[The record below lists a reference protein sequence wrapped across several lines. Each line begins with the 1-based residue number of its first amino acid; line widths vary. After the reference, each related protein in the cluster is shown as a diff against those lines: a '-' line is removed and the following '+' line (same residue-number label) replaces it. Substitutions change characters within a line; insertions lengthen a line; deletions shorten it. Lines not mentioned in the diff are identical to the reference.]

1 MEVEA
6 PLDLSVTA
14 SRLKLEYCTDDSD
27 DSDGHGPNSDP
38 NCKAYK
44 KSLMKRYLYFRVRLA
59 LRWQGATPRVAYNVA
74 YYDTAVAQTGYR
86 CKIVFSELRFL
97 FFQHGKCE

>member
-14 SRLKLEYCTDDSD
+14 SRLKVEYCTDDSD
-27 DSDGHGPNSDP
+27 DSDGHGPNADP

-44 KSLMKRYLYFRVRLA
+44 KSLMKRYCELSLYLLSIVMNINRYITGSVR
-59 LRWQGATPRVAYNVA
+59 WN
-74 YYDTAVAQTGYR
+74 
-86 CKIVFSELRFL
+86 
-97 FFQHGKCE
+97 

>member
-6 PLDLSVTA
+6 PLDLSVSAA

-27 DSDGHGPNSDP
+27 DSDGHGSANADP

-44 KSLMKRYLYFRVRLA
+44 KSLMKRYR
-59 LRWQGATPRVAYNVA
+59 
-74 YYDTAVAQTGYR
+74 
-86 CKIVFSELRFL
+86 KFSNKCHFL
-97 FFQHGKCE
+97 

>member
-14 SRLKLEYCTDDSD
+14 SRLKVEYCTDDSD
-27 DSDGHGPNSDP
+27 DSDGHGPNADP

-44 KSLMKRYLYFRVRLA
+44 KSLMKRY
-59 LRWQGATPRVAYNVA
+59 
-74 YYDTAVAQTGYR
+74 
-86 CKIVFSELRFL
+86 CEL
-97 FFQHGKCE
+97 

>member
-14 SRLKLEYCTDDSD
+14 SRLKVEYCTDDSD
-27 DSDGHGPNSDP
+27 DSDGHGPNADP

-44 KSLMKRYLYFRVRLA
+44 KSLMKRYCEFMLSIVTNIYFTVTNTL
-59 LRWQGATPRVAYNVA
+59 PV
-74 YYDTAVAQTGYR
+74 YR
-86 CKIVFSELRFL
+86 YVDKGIAEI
-97 FFQHGKCE
+97 KCSAN

>member
-14 SRLKLEYCTDDSD
+14 SRLKVEYCTDDSD
-27 DSDGHGPNSDP
+27 DSDGHGPNADP

-44 KSLMKRYLYFRVRLA
+44 KSLMKRYCEFILNIVTNTL
-59 LRWQGATPRVAYNVA
+59 PV
-74 YYDTAVAQTGYR
+74 YR
-86 CKIVFSELRFL
+86 YVDKGIAEI
-97 FFQHGKCE
+97 KCSANQRIRNISLLN